1 MANNSVSYLVL
12 LLLIFVLAISESAP
26 VQYCDRVTNLYHEK
40 CDEKQC
46 TEHCKT
52 NEKAESGYCLVVEK
66 QQLSICSFDCAK
78 YKPSTPAPPPP
89 PPKLFYSGSWLQ
101 AKVENVMLPGQ
112 KNMNCTQCPK

>member
-1 MANNSVSYLVL
+1 MANNSVSYLVFL
-12 LLLIFVLAISESAP
+12 LLVFVLAISESAP
-26 VQYCDRVTNLYHEK
+26 VQYCDRVTSRYHEK

-46 TEHCKT
+46 ADHCKS
-52 NEKAESGYCLVVEK
+52 NEKAETGYCLVVEK

-89 PPKLFYSGSWLQ
+89 PPKKGQSP

-112 KNMNCTQCPK
+112 KNMNCTQCPKTS